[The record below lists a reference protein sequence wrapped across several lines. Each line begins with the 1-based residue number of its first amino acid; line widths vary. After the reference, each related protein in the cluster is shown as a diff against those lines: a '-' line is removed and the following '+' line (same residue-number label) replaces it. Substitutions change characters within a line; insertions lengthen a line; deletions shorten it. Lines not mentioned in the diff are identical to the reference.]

1 MSHEELDI
9 IKSLSASSAQPRPE
23 FRAGLRRKLI
33 EREKQLTSKERK
45 WRFAMSYQKIGLVVA
60 GLVLAV
66 GTAVWFSRGGD
77 QPVQQENQQVVNEEA
92 INEEVPSSDS
102 TSLSSS
108 LPTLPI
114 NDLEAAKSTLPFK
127 PYVPGIHIAEEILE
141 SASLDP
147 GTDGV
152 GGKDALYLIYVGG
165 GNGTL
170 YRIAE
175 TNQNS
180 VYDPSSEV
188 VTINFNGSNVQGG
201 YYELEEFTPGSV
213 TTSGNGAAS
222 PRSYVFWKVG
232 EVTYEISEFG
242 ELSKAQLIQ
251 LAESMVEY

>member
-1 MSHEELDI
+1 MSREELDI

-23 FRAGLRRKLI
+23 FRDSLRRKLI
-33 EREKQLTSKERK
+33 EREKQLTNKDRK
-45 WRFAMSYQKIGLVVA
+45 WRLVMSYQKIGLVVA

-66 GTAVWFSRGGD
+66 GAAVWFSRGGD
-77 QPVQQENQQVVNEEA
+77 QPVQQDNQQVANGEAVPEE
-92 INEEVPSSDS
+92 STSLDS

-108 LPTLPI
+108 LPTVPI

-127 PYVPGIHIAEEILE
+127 PYVPGIHIAEEILD

-147 GTDGV
+147 GEDGV
-152 GGKDALYLIYVGG
+152 GGKDTLFLTYDG

-201 YYELEEFTPGSV
+201 YYELEEFTPSSV
-213 TTSGNGAAS
+213 TTSGDGAAS